1 VRRLIINADD
11 FGLTSGINR
20 AILKAHLEGVVTSAT
35 LMANAPGF
43 DQAVTTVESA
53 PRLGVGCH
61 VVLLDGSSRL
71 QPSQVPTLIE
81 GADSAR
87 FYRSSGVFAW
97 RTLTGRISPAQIELE
112 AAAQIRSLQAAGI
125 SVTHLDTH
133 KHTHILPQVLRAL
146 LRAAKTCGIRKL
158 RNPFE
163 PLRLS
168 GLFRQPG
175 LWKRWIEFQTLSSF
189 ARSFSDMVKNAG
201 MITTDGTIGMVATGA
216 WNQKRFQSLIE
227 NLPDGTWE
235 LVCHPGYNDSELQG
249 LPTRLQKSRENE
261 LAILTASGTRELLER
276 NQVGLISYRDLEKT
290 GQQLAR

>member
-11 FGLTSGINR
+11 IGLTTGINR
-20 AILKAHLEGVVTSAT
+20 AILKAHLEGVVTSTT

-43 DQAVTTVESA
+43 DQAVTMVESA
-53 PRLGVGCH
+53 PKLGVGCH
-61 VVLLDGSSRL
+61 VVLLDGASLLS
-71 QPSQVPTLIE
+71 PSQVHTLMGGRE
-81 GADSAR
+81 RTA
-87 FYRSSGVFAW
+87 FYRSSGAFA
-97 RTLTGRISPAQIELE
+97 RRVVTGAINPAQIELE

-146 LRAAKTCGIRKL
+146 LRAAKICGIRKM

-175 LWKRWIEFQTLSSF
+175 LWKRSIEFQTLSTF
-189 ARSFSDMVKNAG
+189 ARSFSDMVKKAG
-201 MITTDGTIGMVATGA
+201 MVTTDGTIGMVATGS
-216 WNQKRFQSLIE
+216 WNQKLFQSLIE
-227 NLPDGTWE
+227 SLADGTWE
-235 LVCHPGYNDSELQG
+235 LVCHPGYNDSELQR

-276 NQVGLISYRDLEKT
+276 NRVELISYRDLD
-290 GQQLAR
+290 